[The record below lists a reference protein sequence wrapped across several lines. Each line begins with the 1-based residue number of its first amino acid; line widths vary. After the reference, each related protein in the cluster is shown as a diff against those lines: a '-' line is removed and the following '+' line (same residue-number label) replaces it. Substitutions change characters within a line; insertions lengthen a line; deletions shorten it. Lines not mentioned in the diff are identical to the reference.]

1 MSIKYAILGLLSWQ
15 PATGYELKKVFEES
29 SMMYWS
35 GNNNQIYKA
44 LLQLQEESLV
54 TSQVIHQDS
63 SPSKKIYTITQEG
76 LQELKVWVLSSP
88 EAPEFKKPFLVQL
101 AWSDLLTDQELSELL
116 SKYEREVRMQLLME
130 QEKTRRALHTPDRNP
145 REKLLWDMIS
155 QNLISSCKNELNWV
169 SELRQRLFEN
179 VIIEEKS
186 KMNYQIV
193 ETDNKKY
200 IELLSVNAP
209 IHTERDALDLVSLC
223 FENDIYLLMLH
234 YDTLSEDF
242 FKLKTRVAGDILQK
256 LVNYGVKAAAVIP
269 DEIVQKG
276 RFREMALE
284 VNKGQHFRMYESK
297 EEAEKW
303 LTK

>member
-54 TSQVIHQDS
+54 TSQVVHQDS
-63 SPSKKIYTITQEG
+63 SPAKKIYTITQEG
-76 LQELKVWVLSSP
+76 LQALKVWILTSP

-101 AWSDLLTDQELSELL
+101 AWSDLLTDQELSDLL
-116 SKYEREVRMQLLME
+116 SKYEREVRIQLLME
-130 QEKTRRALHTPDRNP
+130 QEKTRRALHIPNRNT

-155 QNLISSCKNELNWV
+155 ENLISSFKNELNWIC
-169 SELRQRLFEN
+169 ELRQKLFEN

-186 KMNYQIV
+186 RMNYQIV

-200 IELLSVNAP
+200 IELISVAVP
-209 IHTERDALDLVSLC
+209 LHTERDALDLVCLC

-242 FKLKTRVAGDILQK
+242 FRLKTKVAGDILQK
-256 LVNYGVKAAAVIP
+256 LVNYGIKTAAVIP
-269 DEIVQKG
+269 DEIIQKG

-303 LTK
+303 LTE